1 MDHLSVPLS
10 TCNKVDNSNELSD
23 ITIVSDL
30 APHQINL
37 YTNTKLLSRI
47 SPNSQKF
54 MTNVKLPIFIYL
66 SDLARGADTSPS
78 GAEEASSTLLVG
90 SHATSLNAL

>member
-1 MDHLSVPLS
+1 
-10 TCNKVDNSNELSD
+10 
-23 ITIVSDL
+23 
-30 APHQINL
+30 
-37 YTNTKLLSRI
+37 
-47 SPNSQKF
+47 